1 LRRLI
6 AGRARVG
13 VSRVEIVR
21 GERARNKTV
30 RVRGLSTRALRA
42 ALGLVQGD
50 SAGGDGV
57 AV

>member
-1 LRRLI
+1 
-6 AGRARVG
+6 
-13 VSRVEIVR
+13 
-21 GERARNKTV
+21 
-30 RVRGLSTRALRA
+30 VRGLSTRALRA